1 MSAQMTAQLSG
12 WLAQVWATDSPEL
25 PTAGAMQV
33 WLHLGWSVVL
43 AWLGVGLAGWLFA
56 GRKHAVLGKWVTALV
71 LGALA
76 WVPGPG
82 GAAYWLGLAFQAPS
96 VSSMLTCAALLATRL
111 YATSGNRATRLLYE
125 PARSSGDAALWLA
138 WMGVLLGWALLLDS
152 FAMLP
157 LQLYAWGFSPAALFL
172 VVVMAL
178 LPWVVGHRTSQSNR
192 LTPGFV
198 VPVVALVFVV
208 WRLPT
213 GNVWDLVL
221 DPLAWLALQGW
232 LLKRG
237 WIRYR
242 KYS

>member
-1 MSAQMTAQLSG
+1 MSLQMTAQLSG
-12 WLAQVWATDSPEL
+12 WLSQAWATDSPVL

-43 AWLGVGLAGWLFA
+43 AWLGVWLAGRLFA
-56 GRKHAVLGKWVTALV
+56 GRKHAAQGKWVTV
-71 LGALA
+71 LFLAAFA

-96 VSSMLTCAALLATRL
+96 VSSVLMCAALLASRL
-111 YATSGNRATRLLYE
+111 HATSGNRATRLLNE
-125 PARSSGDAALWLA
+125 NAGSSGDAALWLA

-152 FAMLP
+152 FAVLP

-178 LPWVVGHRTSQSNR
+178 LPWVVGRRTCQFSP
-192 LTPGFV
+192 LAPGFV

-213 GNVWDLVL
+213 GNVWDAVI
-221 DPLAWLALQGW
+221 DPVAWLALQGW
-232 LLKRG
+232 LLKCS
-237 WIRYR
+237 WSRY
-242 KYS
+242 KKNS